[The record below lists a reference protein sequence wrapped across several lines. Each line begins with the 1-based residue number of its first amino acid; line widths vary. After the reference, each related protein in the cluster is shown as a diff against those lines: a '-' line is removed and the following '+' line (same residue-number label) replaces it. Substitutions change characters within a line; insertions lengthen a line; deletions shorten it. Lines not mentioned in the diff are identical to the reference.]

1 MISIQSRAHKL
12 QTVNVNK
19 TTLSAY
25 DDKRFLLEDGV
36 SSLAYGHHK
45 IWVVFLSSKPY
56 SHPIVY
62 VFVFIYLFVCIYLYF
77 FNKT

>member
-1 MISIQSRAHKL
+1 MTHCISHNDYRNALFNEETQSASMISIQSRAHKL

-45 IWVVFLSSKPY
+45 I
-56 SHPIVY
+56 
-62 VFVFIYLFVCIYLYF
+62 
-77 FNKT
+77 